1 MSNKESAVTFLQM
14 AARGEVAGAYERF
27 VAANFK
33 HHNQYFA
40 GDCQSLLTAMQE
52 AAARMPQRSFDIQYV
67 YEAGDTIIS
76 HSLFKPQ
83 PDAAGVAVVHIARFE
98 SGKIVELWDVS
109 QALSA
114 DSPNEY
120 GPF

>member
-1 MSNKESAVTFLQM
+1 MTNREIAVTFLQM
-14 AARGEVAGAYERF
+14 AARGDIAPAYEQF

-40 GDCQSLLTAMQE
+40 GDRQSLLTAMQ
-52 AAARMPQRSFDIQYV
+52 AAALRMPQKQFEIKHV
-67 YEAGDTIIS
+67 YEAGDTVIT
-76 HSLFKPQ
+76 HALLKPQ
-83 PDAAGVAVVHIARFE
+83 PDQLGLAVVHILRFA
-98 SGKIVELWDVS
+98 SGKIIEMWDVG

-114 DSPNEY
+114 DSPNEN